1 MMKSARLMIA
11 FICLCPGI
19 VHSQQDSVPEFL
31 ESVSFVFPNK
41 TVDILKSNYKKANL
55 NFLILHDNENTG
67 VRAAHAFCKINGGS
81 LTELQYGNTRNIT
94 FGSRRSLL
102 SFDPNQIFNDVGAYL
117 SLKRHSKGRED
128 SLAVQKARDLARLA
142 LKVYNPDTSGYIITL
157 HNNSDGKFSI
167 ESYLEGN
174 YLHGTADSV
183 YINPAMDPDDLVLV
197 TDPAFFNFLKQQN
210 VNVVLQSPTGPA
222 DGSLSVYAQVNKIPY
237 FNIEVQH
244 GHLAENI
251 RLIYVVESMFKT
263 MGINEEYAQSR

>member
-1 MMKSARLMIA
+1 MLKLARLIFA

-19 VHSQQDSVPEFL
+19 VQAQQDTVPEVL
-31 ESVSFVFPNK
+31 ESISFVFPNK
-41 TVDILKSNYKKANL
+41 TVDILKSTYKKANL
-55 NFLILHDNENTG
+55 NFLVLHDDENTG
-67 VRAAHAFCKINGGS
+67 VRAAHAFCKSNGGS
-81 LTELQYGNTRNIT
+81 LTELQYGNKRNIT
-94 FGSRRSLL
+94 FGSRPSLL

-117 SLKRHSKGRED
+117 SLRRYSAGRED

-142 LKVYNPDTSGYIITL
+142 LKVYNPDTAGYIITL

-174 YLHGTADSV
+174 YLYRTADSV
-183 YINPAMDPDDLVLV
+183 YINPAMDPDDLILV

-210 VNVVLQSPTGPA
+210 INVVLQSPSGPA

-244 GHLAENI
+244 GHLEENI
-251 RLIYVVESMFKT
+251 RLIYVVESMFKAI
-263 MGINEEYAQSR
+263 GINEEYAQSR